1 MTGKSSDAA
10 GHLVGQDADWAE
22 ISDTLYGR
30 GFQETSW
37 SQDITASFAYGS
49 ARIFI
54 HPANREDREDSSEG
68 SRRFFV
74 TEDTTSFEFA
84 TDDLHEAIG
93 VAQSKGLKQHL
104 QDGQDFFSQEMIAS
118 FANAARPTDEELEYC
133 LRAADLPHDAAGVK
147 VARQVFEEG
156 DKAPHE
162 NEEFE
167 FDVNLDDVSKE
178 ELDAIA
184 NDPKNTDQIRE
195 YAKKSAEAKRVRSS
209 GKIQDALKIERQLDK
224 MYNALPENL
233 KSW

>member
-1 MTGKSSDAA
+1 MRGAVLTDKSSDVAA

-84 TDDLHEAIG
+84 TDDLHEAMG
-93 VAQSKGLKQHL
+93 VAIEKTPRIESLLAKSGLTLGKSGL
-104 QDGQDFFSQEMIAS
+104 TLG
-118 FANAARPTDEELEYC
+118 ELEHAIEAVVRDVYQ
-133 LRAADLPHDAAGVK
+133 LSAYAKDTRM
-147 VARQVFEEG
+147 G
-156 DKAPHE
+156 DKQK
-162 NEEFE
+162 
-167 FDVNLDDVSKE
+167 LTTLCK
-178 ELDAIA
+178 LIA
-184 NDPKNTDQIRE
+184 KL
-195 YAKKSAEAKRVRSS
+195 EAS
-209 GKIQDALKIERQLDK
+209 LKGF
-224 MYNALPENL
+224 
-233 KSW
+233 